1 MRLIT
6 GMPLIADQYLNGI
19 QDTFGL
25 LAQLHNYNSDKRY
38 GHVMPFVLDF
48 RSFVTLYIRFRI

>member
-19 QDTFGL
+19 QGTFGL
-25 LAQLHNYNSDKRY
+25 LAQLHHCNSDKRY
-38 GHVMPFVLDF
+38 NVGMEE
-48 RSFVTLYIRFRI
+48 T